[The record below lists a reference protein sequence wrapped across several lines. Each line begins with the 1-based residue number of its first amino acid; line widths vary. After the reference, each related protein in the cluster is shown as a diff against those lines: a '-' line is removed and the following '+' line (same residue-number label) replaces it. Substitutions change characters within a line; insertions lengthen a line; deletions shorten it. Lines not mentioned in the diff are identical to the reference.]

1 MIYHLKL
8 TLFCALILN
17 AASAHAA
24 IINGSFEEPVV
35 PAGGFTVFVP
45 GGSTNIP
52 GWTVLGAEVAIG
64 DTAFSQSGITFQA
77 QDGQQWLDL
86 SGFANPTIANGVTQE
101 VTTTIGTSY
110 ALSFY
115 VGSATD
121 GFLFFPSTVDLS
133 IDGGSRISFTNPTAP
148 NDMLDWHQFTHVFT
162 AQNATTTI
170 TFFDGDSANF
180 LSGLDNVTLTAVPEP
195 LTLLGAGTAVGFGA
209 FFKQE
214 LNKKKKQKDSE
225 SA

>member
-17 AASAHAA
+17 AASAHGA

-35 PAGGFTVFVP
+35 PACGFTTFVP

-52 GWTVLGAEVAIG
+52 GWTVLGAEVSIG

-86 SGFANPTIANGVTQE
+86 SGFRNPTIANGVTQE
-101 VTTTIGTSY
+101 VMTTIGTSY

-162 AQNATTTI
+162 PQNATTTI
-170 TFFDGDSANF
+170 TFFDGNTSSNF
-180 LSGLDNVTLTAVPEP
+180 LSGLDNVTLTAVPEAVPEP
-195 LTLLGAGTAVGFGA
+195 LTILGTATALGFGA
-209 FFKQE
+209 LFKRKNTSTQE
-214 LNKKKKQKDSE
+214 IE
-225 SA
+225 